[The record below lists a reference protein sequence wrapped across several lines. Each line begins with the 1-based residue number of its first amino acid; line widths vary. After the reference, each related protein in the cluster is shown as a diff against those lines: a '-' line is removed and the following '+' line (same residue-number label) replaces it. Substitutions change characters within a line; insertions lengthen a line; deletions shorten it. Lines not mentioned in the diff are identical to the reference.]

1 MNELLLEGYEV
12 FDGLAWR
19 DNIKR
24 TAIKPAAIKPV
35 KQKIIYFIS
44 KLYVKFSLTK
54 KNSYEYLF

>member
-12 FDGLAWR
+12 SDGLAWR

-44 KLYVKFSLTK
+44 KL
-54 KNSYEYLF
+54 